1 MRCFAKTS
9 TTVHANQ
16 MHDPGSET
24 ATLEYPHSSALQVAL
39 QEGLS
44 TFWFSTFSTKGTSC
58 QATVLSN
65 GPLLLEACASGLLT
79 VNKCFRKSKLQTP
92 HPSGSISGR
101 CRDLAWALLMEKTSR
116 ANVTNTSSYFRRT
129 CTELLQGSINGKE
142 TRGAEFHLRLRG
154 RRRQKVLLNVS
165 MRTDVA
171 GAVSGAICV
180 LFPLGEPV
188 SDPDCKPLD
197 GVNEELD
204 LAPEADLERTRIS
217 LFRADSDSSLTVDTI
232 AADCETPTVKK
243 WEGGFSFGL
252 DRVQNSPNS
261 LISSRCSFGS
271 IDGASSLDLDD
282 GGEQRLRAL
291 VVDEVAANRELLTA
305 LLERCGFDVACASST
320 KQAAW
325 RFEQAQRERRGFRVV
340 FIELMMAADER

>member
-1 MRCFAKTS
+1 MS
-9 TTVHANQ
+9 
-16 MHDPGSET
+16 
-24 ATLEYPHSSALQVAL
+24 
-39 QEGLS
+39 
-44 TFWFSTFSTKGTSC
+44 
-58 QATVLSN
+58 
-65 GPLLLEACASGLLT
+65 
-79 VNKCFRKSKLQTP
+79 QTP
-92 HPSGSISGR
+92 HPH
-101 CRDLAWALLMEKTSR
+101 
-116 ANVTNTSSYFRRT
+116 FRRT

-142 TRGAEFHLRLRG
+142 TRGADFHLRLRG

-197 GVNEELD
+197 GVNEDLD
-204 LAPEADLERTRIS
+204 LAPEADLGRTQIS
-217 LFRADSDSSLTVDTI
+217 LFRTDSDSSLTVDTI

-282 GGEQRLRAL
+282 CGEQRLRAL